1 MKIVI
6 KEEQQEKIKLPP
18 FIYKAI
24 VNKNTSIG
32 DSEALP
38 PFGDFGFEYA
48 VTRKG
53 FEEADEIINRYI
65 ERGELES
72 KDVDYLLSVLS
83 KKIERCKKIEK
94 TLTPQLEKLCENIV
108 NSTFSIPTDTIILS
122 CKLVG
127 RVKPKSDIRVM
138 PENEDDGNE
147 YDFEDVDEVMLSNK
161 VILKRRFINSLIQGL
176 SYWLSTD
183 LDDWHDEVYKM
194 NSELEGL
201 WYDIKNISDYL
212 LYTKKDEINS
222 KHPSLLSHV
231 DVKLR
236 KRGKKTEIYSQGV
249 IFPYLLRDTF
259 RGLFELF
266 SAHGLPKDSEKAM
279 YIIKRADFLV
289 AEPWDLRLGKGI
301 IEVIQKSFKKFGT
314 DLLFDTKKIPFFFAD
329 LCKLKTDEFN
339 SIIKNFI
346 LGTRK
351 GNIIAHDME
360 NKINHDVDYQRF
372 KDKIYRKNIET
383 SVIADGDF
391 SKEELDGYVIQENG
405 MDEMMAYHGTGADFD
420 KFNHKKYLSTGAGSQ
435 VFGWGTYVT
444 DDKAVADGYVKASK
458 GNAQRDFFLALD
470 PKPYLVS
477 LGKYDEDMIND
488 ILKAYNSCVVRTF
501 KVDSNAT
508 FDSVQNS
515 VNGLVNWFKQGVET
529 YLPMDKLIKM
539 YNENPRFSNMSD
551 AEKENE
557 IESHRKLLLKK
568 ERPVIIHSACLDIL
582 NHFKP
587 EMEEYKNNK
596 VSYFYEVEIP
606 DMNQFNYLEWYY
618 VPTATQKGAIIDG
631 MQRLEERYGRK
642 IVKDIN
648 SLVNMEF
655 KKIYHQLADIFARQ
669 INDFSKGDKAASL
682 FLMQCGFDGI
692 MYPAGTRWQ
701 KPDGA
706 SDDAYNYVIFDANQV
721 KIVNKTK
728 V

>member
-94 TLTPQLEKLCENIV
+94 TLAPQLEKLCENIV

-161 VILKRRFINSLIQGL
+161 AILKRRFINSLIQGL

-183 LDDWHDEVYKM
+183 LDDWFDEVYKM
-194 NSELEGL
+194 NSELWGL
-201 WYDIKNISDYL
+201 WYNIKHISDYL
-212 LYTKKDEINS
+212 LYTKKDEIDS

-266 SAHGLPKDSEKAM
+266 SAHGLPKDSEKVM

-360 NKINHDVDYQRF
+360 NKINHDADYQRF

-420 KFNHKKYLSTGAGSQ
+420 KFNHKKYLNTGAGSQ
-435 VFGWGTYVT
+435 TFGWGTYVT
-444 DDKAVADGYVKASK
+444 DDKAVANGYSE
-458 GNAQRDFFLALD
+458 NAKSFNNEDAEYYITN
-470 PKPYLVS
+470 YL
-477 LGKYDEDMIND
+477 INNYGYGSD
-488 ILKAYNSCVVRTF
+488 
-501 KVDSNAT
+501 
-508 FDSVQNS
+508 
-515 VNGLVNWFKQGVET
+515 
-529 YLPMDKLIKM
+529 
-539 YNENPRFSNMSD
+539 D
-551 AEKENE
+551 AEKEAHDIIYNFKWAGSLSEFIELCKKGMTAEYNDEERKKMNE
-557 IESHRKLLLKK
+557 RW
-568 ERPVIIHSACLDIL
+568 LDIST
-582 NHFKP
+582 HFP
-587 EMEEYKNNK
+587 TND
-596 VSYFYEVEIP
+596 SYLYEVDIP
-606 DMNQFNYLEWYY
+606 DDNGQNYIEWYEEFPSEFMKRILQGFLRLHDNYLNAMAEKNYPFKCDLYQDIQWMKQNPDRANKMIDIISNGDYEDFFSSSYY
-618 VPTATQKGAIIDG
+618 TNKALTDG
-631 MQRLEERYGRK
+631 KSVYRRLQQIFFGR
-642 IVKDIN
+642 
-648 SLVNMEF
+648 
-655 KKIYHQLADIFARQ
+655 
-669 INDFSKGDKAASL
+669 DKAASL

-692 MYPAGTRWQ
+692 KYPSGTKWK

-706 SDDAYNYVIFDANQV
+706 SDDAYNYVIFDANKV